1 MKALSSALVVIA
13 GVYGFLNAHRSVA
26 GQDPLGTI
34 AFVTCGLVLV
44 IGVGGWLY
52 CLNQDD

>member
-52 CLNQDD
+52 SLNQDD